1 MNIKIQL
8 VVTIMCLASFSVRAQ
23 VSLNNANTVEALIGA
38 YPDMPSAGTLGA
50 VYLQSESAMESVQ
63 VFHDKLSQIRD
74 RYKVITDA
82 SDEKSRTNITKGVDK
97 KLRNDYGKSLGELQN
112 MSETER
118 ENWGMGLAD
127 DELKKLGINKSAR
140 QISAQGGMSEAEQQQ
155 LANQMARSMSGMSMS
170 ELQSLATKME
180 NMSEEEQMAYMQQ
193 SGMANRIRRNAS
205 NMSQSSNS
213 SVRQSM
219 SMKNIQD
226 EIISIQNQWNSID
239 DIYEKEKK
247 EVIEK
252 MRQIIIKYDA
262 QMPTETGKIRDKY
275 YGTVLLTYHTK
286 EEQAQIDRITLQC
299 FTECFTLWRNF
310 IAKRQGVLKTRLTDC
325 VRLDEL
331 QAQQLELQGLGYQ
344 VVVPSSYSVAEEYW
358 NVTGSVT
365 ELPDGTL
372 PEPEN

>member
-23 VSLNNANTVEALIGA
+23 VSLNNANTVESLIGA

-50 VYLQSESAMESVQ
+50 VYLQSESAMEAVQ

-193 SGMANRIRRNAS
+193 SGMADRIRRNAS

-262 QMPTETGKIRDKY
+262 QVPAETGKIRDKY

-344 VVVPSSYSVAEEYW
+344 VAVPSSYSVVEEYW
-358 NVTGSVT
+358 NVTRSVT

>member
-1 MNIKIQL
+1 M
-8 VVTIMCLASFSVRAQ
+8 
-23 VSLNNANTVEALIGA
+23 
-38 YPDMPSAGTLGA
+38 
-50 VYLQSESAMESVQ
+50 
-63 VFHDKLSQIRD
+63 
-74 RYKVITDA
+74 
-82 SDEKSRTNITKGVDK
+82 DK